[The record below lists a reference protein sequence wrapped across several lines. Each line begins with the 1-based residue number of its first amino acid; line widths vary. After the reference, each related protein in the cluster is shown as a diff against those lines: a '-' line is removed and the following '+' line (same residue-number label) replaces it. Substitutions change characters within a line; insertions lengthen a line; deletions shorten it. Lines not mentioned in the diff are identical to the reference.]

1 MAALQIPGPAHVLPN
16 STLVAGNLKPAMALL
31 LLLMLLLIMMLLLLL
46 LRLLLSLFFSCCCCG
61 YLSSRCVSRSTTIAL
76 HFNRKK
82 RCCYFSGNAALTV
95 QSVADSA
102 TAIAVSLSVA
112 VAFLVQASSEKAPR
126 SLKKPWEQ
134 IVAVTVDVTADAA
147 VSVAVDVAFAFAVAV
162 AVAVTDTL

>member
-1 MAALQIPGPAHVLPN
+1 
-16 STLVAGNLKPAMALL
+16 
-31 LLLMLLLIMMLLLLL
+31 MLLLLL

-82 RCCYFSGNAALTV
+82 RCCYFSGNAAVTV

-112 VAFLVQASSEKAPR
+112 VAVLVQASSEKAPR

-162 AVAVTDTL
+162 AVAVLTLFRYLSNARWFWVPQLGSKQSTPVLHHHITTMF